1 MDTRSE
7 TDKAFLDVIQLAN
20 LVQQIARR

>member
-20 LVQQIARR
+20 FVQQIARR